1 MGFID
6 FLLGTEP
13 EKPEVKA
20 AAKAGVQIPYYQ
32 DSWSPLAMI
41 RVSRSDAMQ
50 VPAVAR
56 ARNIICGTIG
66 TLGLNAYNDITY
78 AEVEG
83 RSLLKQPDPAL
94 PLAVTMAWTIEDLL
108 FQGQAFWVV
117 LAVSP
122 EDGRPT
128 QARRIDPMRVT
139 FTTDTQTDEIINGFY
154 LDGYLTPI
162 TGVGSLIMFSG
173 IDEGILNRGGRTIST
188 ALELEKAVSRM
199 AAEPN
204 PTMVIKNTGVDLPPE
219 QVSSLLS
226 SWAAAR
232 QKRSTAY
239 LSGPLDV
246 TTFGYDAQQMELSQS
261 RLNTAAEI
269 ARMCNIPAWYLN
281 AESAS
286 ATYSSVTQ
294 ERRSLIDFSLRPYM
308 SCVEE
313 RLSMNDL
320 TPRGQTVRFDLDD
333 YLRGNPLEQI
343 EVLTKMLDAG
353 LISVEEAREEMDLAP
368 RGNESNAD

>member
-6 FLLGTEP
+6 FLLGTTP
-13 EKPEVKA
+13 EKTEIKA

-56 ARNIICGTIG
+56 ARNIIAGTIA
-66 TLGLNAYNDITY
+66 TLGLNAYNEITG
-78 AEVEG
+78 EKVEG
-83 RSLLKQPDPAL
+83 RSILKQPDPAL
-94 PLAVTMAWTIEDLL
+94 PLAVTMAWTVEDLL
-108 FQGQAFWVV
+108 FTGSAYWVV
-117 LAVSP
+117 LATNA

-139 FTTDTQTDEIINGFY
+139 FTTDTMTDEIVNGFY
-154 LDGYLTPI
+154 LDGYLTPV

-173 IDEGILNRGGRTIST
+173 IDEGILNRGGRTITT

-219 QVSSLLS
+219 QVSSLLAQ
-226 SWAAAR
+226 WAAAR

-261 RLNTAAEI
+261 RLNTASEI

-286 ATYSSVTQ
+286 ATYSNVSA
-294 ERRSLIDFSLRPYM
+294 ERRSLVDFSLKPYM
-308 SCVEE
+308 SCIEE
-313 RLSMNDL
+313 RLTMNDL
-320 TPRGQTVRFDLDD
+320 TPRGQKVRFDLDD

-343 EVLTKMLDAG
+343 EVLGKMLDYG
-353 LISVEEAREEMDLAP
+353 LIDVDEAREEMDLAP
-368 RGNESNAD
+368 RGNTNAN